1 VFILITGAVCQDL
14 SITLSMNPSTNGG
27 KIIRGST
34 VEFRCTVDKN
44 ILGHGTVEWYRR
56 QGVNRYQLG
65 SGMSIN
71 SYLTTAPR
79 YSLAMESQT
88 SSTVVYRLAISGVC
102 LIGIFTLFCSFHVV
116 FHCWH
121 LTIFAQ

>member
-1 VFILITGAVCQDL
+1 MI
-14 SITLSMNPSTNGG
+14 PSTNGG
-27 KIIRGST
+27 KVAPSST

-65 SGMSIN
+65 TGVSLN

-79 YSLAMESQT
+79 YHLTIESQT
-88 SSTVVYRLAISGVC
+88 PSTAVYRLKISG
-102 LIGIFTLFCSFHVV
+102 LTLTCILVIKSYK
-116 FHCWH
+116 CDTLKNK
-121 LTIFAQ
+121 LT